1 MCLTTTQF
9 YALTEMQQMR
19 AVSEMAVVVGERR
32 EDGFHYVLYNIEGLY
47 VEETRS
53 YYDEDFFYY
62 SCIEDTD
69 RLLPYTDEIEIV
81 FL

>member
-9 YALTEMQQMR
+9 YALTETQQLR

-32 EDGFHYVLYNIEGLY
+32 EDGFEYVLYNIEGLY

-53 YYDEDFFYY
+53 SYDEDYFYY
-62 SCIEDTD
+62 SCIENTD